1 MPLTKKNITKMKIDS
16 FSKSQLV
23 NAITWAM
30 VIIITSVLLQ
40 GVEQAQT
47 VFIILVG
54 GATTQMFHLSNLK
67 RLFLEKE
74 GKSCETKLPNV

>member
-1 MPLTKKNITKMKIDS
+1 MKIDS

-30 VIIITSVLLQ
+30 VIIVTSVLLQ
-40 GVEQAQT
+40 GAEQAQT
-47 VFIILVG
+47 IFIILLG

-67 RLFLEKE
+67 RLFHEKD
-74 GKSCETKLPNV
+74 SNACETKLPNV

>member
-1 MPLTKKNITKMKIDS
+1 MKIDS

-30 VIIITSVLLQ
+30 VIIVISVLLR

-47 VFIILVG
+47 VFIILLG
-54 GATTQMFHLSNLK
+54 GATTQMLHLSNLK
-67 RLFLEKE
+67 RLFLEKDSN
-74 GKSCETKLPNV
+74 SCETKLPNV